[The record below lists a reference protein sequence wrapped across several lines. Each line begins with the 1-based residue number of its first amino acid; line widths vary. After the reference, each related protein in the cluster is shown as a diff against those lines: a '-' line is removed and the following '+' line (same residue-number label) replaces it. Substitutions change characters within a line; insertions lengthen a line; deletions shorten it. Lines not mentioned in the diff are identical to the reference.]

1 MTHRL
6 HFFTS
11 LRNKL
16 YLLLLTVLVPVLLI
30 QANYSYNRYQA
41 RRTNE
46 LQANLEV
53 ARAVAET
60 FDEFVRSILHQE
72 LAIGTNLTMPQ
83 PMPNPE
89 VKRILQINQ
98 AEHPAIRDIS
108 WINPEGRVVASSLD
122 RLVGLDVGDRAHIRE
137 ILAGREWVLSNLLL
151 SRSTGQPIF
160 IVSRGVRNREDKL
173 LGIVSV
179 SVVADKL
186 GEMLSVELSRGG
198 SIVLFDKEGRLVC
211 QYPAREWTW
220 EERDVAKQRPVI
232 RDALEGREIVGVFP
246 SLFTGEPR
254 MAAFS
259 PARVTGWVTASG
271 RSEQTVMA
279 PIRAELLQHAGLSFL
294 ATIMVFLTAMA
305 VSRNITAPVKDLQEH
320 ALALGHGNLEC
331 RAEVRGSSEL
341 RDLAAAF
348 NTMAEKIGQR
358 EKVLR
363 LDEARFEALYALS
376 QMSDESRHEI
386 QDFVL
391 EQQEKITRSKVGFI
405 AFMNEDETAFTS
417 LIWSKNALEQCAL
430 PDQSVHFSMERGGIW
445 AQTLR
450 KREPVIVN
458 DCSDPAQLGEG
469 YPLGHLPLE
478 RLMMVPVFDENRI
491 VVVAGVGNKENDYN
505 YSDVRQLTLL
515 MDGLWKHI
523 RRSKA
528 EKALRES
535 ESLAAIGRAMSA
547 VAHDM
552 KTPLIAIGGFARLV
566 QRHLEA
572 SGPDHE
578 SLGIVI
584 EETRRLENMLKD
596 MLDFSRPLVLR
607 RSEGNIEGLIAEC
620 IVVAEVMAEG
630 KGVTLKNEFVRSAV
644 AVSFDAMRMKQVL
657 LNLLSNAIQAS
668 PEGEDVVVRNHMNG
682 DHFLV
687 IDVIDHGCGIP
698 TNDREEIFSPFFT
711 TKKEGTGL
719 GLPIVK
725 KIIEAHRGSIQILD
739 NQGEGVTFRV
749 QIPAQ
754 WN

>member
-1 MTHRL
+1 MTY
-6 HFFTS
+6 HFPFMTS

-30 QANYSYNRYQA
+30 QANYSYNRFQA

-83 PMPNPE
+83 PIPE
-89 VKRILQINQ
+89 LEVTRILRINQ
-98 AEHPAIRDIS
+98 AEHPAIRSIS
-108 WINPEGRVVASSLD
+108 WVSPEGRIIASSLD
-122 RLVGLDVGDRAHIRE
+122 TLVGEDISDRAYVRE
-137 ILAGREWVLSNLLL
+137 IIAGREWVLSNLLL
-151 SRSTGQPIF
+151 PRSTGQPVF
-160 IVSRGVRNREDKL
+160 SVSRGMRTEEGKL
-173 LGIVSV
+173 LGIVSMA
-179 SVVADKL
+179 VVADRL
-186 GEMLSVELSRGG
+186 GEMLAVQLSQGG
-198 SIVLFDKEGRLVC
+198 TVTLIDKEGRLVC
-211 QYPAREWTW
+211 QYPAREWSW
-220 EERDVAKQRPVI
+220 EERELSKQRPVI
-232 RDALEGREIVGVFP
+232 RDVLGGREIVGVFP
-246 SLFTGEPR
+246 CFITGEPR
-254 MAAFS
+254 VAAFS
-259 PARVTGWVTASG
+259 PTRVTGWVTGSSRA
-271 RSEQTVMA
+271 EQAVMA
-279 PIRAELLQHAGLSFL
+279 PIRSELLQHAGLSFL

-320 ALALGHGNLEC
+320 ALALGHGNLER
-331 RAEVRGSSEL
+331 RAEVRGSAEL
-341 RDLAAAF
+341 RDLASAF
-348 NTMAEKIGQR
+348 NTMAEKVGRR
-358 EKVLR
+358 EEVLR

-376 QMSDESRHEI
+376 QMSDESRQEI
-386 QDFVL
+386 EDFVL

-405 AFMNEDETAFTS
+405 AFMNEDENAFTS
-417 LIWSKNALEQCAL
+417 LIWSKNAMEQCAI
-430 PDQSVHFSMERGGIW
+430 PDKSVHFSMERAGLW

-450 KREPVIVN
+450 KREPVIIN
-458 DCSDPAQLGEG
+458 DCSDPALRGKG
-469 YPLGHLPLE
+469 YPQGHLPLR

-491 VVVAGVGNKENDYN
+491 AVVAGVGNKENEYD

-523 RRSKA
+523 RRRRAQKV
-528 EKALRES
+528 LRES

-566 QRHLEA
+566 QRHLEK

-584 EETRRLENMLKD
+584 EETRRLEIMLKD
-596 MLDFSRPLVLR
+596 MLDFSRPLALQ
-607 RSEGNIEGLIAEC
+607 RSDGDIHELIAKC
-620 IVVAEVMAEG
+620 IVVADVMAQG
-630 KGVTLKNEFVRSAV
+630 KGVNLQNDSVRSAV

-657 LNLLSNAIQAS
+657 LNLLTNAIQAS
-668 PEGEDVVVRNHMNG
+668 PEGEEVVVRSQLNG
-682 DHFLV
+682 DHIFV

-698 TNDREEIFSPFFT
+698 SNDRDEVFSPFFT

-725 KIIEAHRGSIQILD
+725 KIIEAHRGNIQILD
-739 NQGEGVTFRV
+739 NHGKGVTFRV
-749 QIPAQ
+749 QIPVQ